1 MFCPECGGEYREGFT
16 HCADCDVDLVAELP
30 ADPAEPPL
38 APPRN
43 VTLVTV
49 LETGDPGELA
59 FAESVLRGAGIPY
72 AKRGESLQDL
82 FALGRLGTGFNPIA
96 GPILLQVPEEQA
108 DAAAELLEESLPAQV
123 GEEGWDQEAEPE

>member
-30 ADPAEPPL
+30 VDPTDL
-38 APPRN
+38 PRD

-72 AKRGESLQDL
+72 AKQGESLQDL
-82 FALGRLGTGFNPIA
+82 FALGRLGIGFSPIA

-108 DAAAELLEESLPAQV
+108 DAAAELLAESLPAQL
-123 GEEGWDQEAEPE
+123 GEGEWDQEAEPE

>member
-16 HCADCDVDLVAELP
+16 HCVDCDVDLVAELP
-30 ADPAEPPL
+30 ADPTEPL
-38 APPRN
+38 RN

-82 FALGRLGTGFNPIA
+82 FALGRLGIGFNPIA

-108 DAAAELLEESLPAQV
+108 DAAAELLEESLPAQL

>member
-30 ADPAEPPL
+30 ADSTDPL
-38 APPRN
+38 RHL
-43 VTLVTV
+43 TLVTV

-108 DAAAELLEESLPAQV
+108 DAAAELLEESLP
-123 GEEGWDQEAEPE
+123 GLSDS

>member
-30 ADPAEPPL
+30 EDPTESESL
-38 APPRN
+38 RN
-43 VTLVTV
+43 MTLVTV

-82 FALGRLGTGFNPIA
+82 FALGRLGTGFNPVA

-108 DAAAELLEESLPAQV
+108 DAAAELLAEAMPDQR
-123 GEEGWDQEAEPE
+123 EEGEWEQEAEPE

>member
-30 ADPAEPPL
+30 ADPTEL
-38 APPRN
+38 LRN
-43 VTLVTV
+43 LTLVTV

-82 FALGRLGTGFNPIA
+82 FALGRLGTGFNPVA
-96 GPILLQVPEEQA
+96 GPVLLQVPEEQA
-108 DAAAELLEESLPAQV
+108 DAAADLLEESLPAQP
-123 GEEGWDQEAEPE
+123 GEGEGEWEREAEPE

>member
-30 ADPAEPPL
+30 ADPTDL
-38 APPRN
+38 DSLRSL
-43 VTLVTV
+43 TLVTV

-72 AKRGESLQDL
+72 AKRGESVQDL
-82 FALGRLGTGFNPIA
+82 FALGRLGTGFNLLT
-96 GPILLQVPEEQA
+96 GPVFLQVPEEQA
-108 DAAAELLEESLPAQV
+108 DAAAEILAEALPAQL
-123 GEEGWDQEAEPE
+123 GEEEWDQDAEPE